1 MRLAGRDGGSMSK
14 QTEISPAFFGKSA
27 KMTVFGCFLTIFGH
41 FWTPPKSAKVL
52 RGRGNPNI
60 AIFSRKIIFIFF
72 LKKYFFTFSQFLRK
86 YILRGSLTKC
96 SRAKISTSIIF
107 SSDESFRLGP
117 WATLVIQLFLY
128 IISFIYY

>member
-41 FWTPPKSAKVL
+41 FLTPPKSAKVL

-60 AIFSRKIIFIFF
+60 AIFSFIFLSKNF
-72 LKKYFFTFSQFLRK
+72 ISNISSKKNIYFF
-86 YILRGSLTKC
+86 YVVRGSLTKC
-96 SRAKISTSIIF
+96 SRARISTSLTLRIEI
-107 SSDESFRLGP
+107 SFRLGP
-117 WATLVIQLFLY
+117 WATQMNI
-128 IISFIYY
+128 